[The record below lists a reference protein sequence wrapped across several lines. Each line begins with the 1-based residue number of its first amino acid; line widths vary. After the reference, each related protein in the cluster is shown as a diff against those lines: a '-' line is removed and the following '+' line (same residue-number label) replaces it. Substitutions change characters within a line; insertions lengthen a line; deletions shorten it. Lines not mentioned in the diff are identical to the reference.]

1 MAGRGG
7 YEDSR
12 DFSGGGGY
20 RGSRKPLPT
29 EPPYTAYVGN
39 LPDGVVQRDID
50 KMFSELSVKNVR
62 LVKDRET
69 DKFKGFC
76 YVEFSTVADLQ
87 NALQMRG
94 GIFVEQQ
101 EIKIDIA
108 EGKRDNR
115 GGFDR
120 KGGRP
125 GGGGPA
131 SGGGFGGYNDRR
143 QQGGPG
149 GRPGGGGFGGG
160 DMRGRNQGSYGS
172 FSEDGN
178 RDWPSRAG
186 GGGGSDRSGPRSYGG
201 GGPGRSAPGE
211 RRGVPG
217 ERSKSFQDEP
227 FLQDPPADTTGRKRL
242 QLLKRTVKEPVNAL
256 AASSKSSSIYGG
268 AKPREEKVGEDNPN
282 DETED
287 NPEADN

>member
-12 DFSGGGGY
+12 DFSGGVGH

-39 LPDGVVQRDID
+39 LPHGVVQRDID
-50 KMFSELSVKNVR
+50 MIFSNLSVKNVR

-69 DKFKGFC
+69 DRFKGFC
-76 YVEFSTVADLQ
+76 YVEFATVADLE
-87 NALQMRG
+87 NALQMNG

-120 KGGRP
+120 RARAP
-125 GGGGPA
+125 GGGGPGSA
-131 SGGGFGGYNDRR
+131 GGGYNDRR

-149 GRPGGGGFGGG
+149 GRPGGGGG
-160 DMRGRNQGSYGS
+160 
-172 FSEDGN
+172 
-178 RDWPSRAG
+178 
-186 GGGGSDRSGPRSYGG
+186 
-201 GGPGRSAPGE
+201 
-211 RRGVPG
+211 
-217 ERSKSFQDEP
+217 
-227 FLQDPPADTTGRKRL
+227 
-242 QLLKRTVKEPVNAL
+242 
-256 AASSKSSSIYGG
+256 
-268 AKPREEKVGEDNPN
+268 
-282 DETED
+282 
-287 NPEADN
+287 